1 MSRGA
6 PGSQTRSLM
15 VEKER
20 IACRLLQQG
29 LTITQICRQL
39 KCSPHFVRRV
49 RRELECPEEIDHPE
63 GSRPVEVP
71 SGV

>member
-1 MSRGA
+1 MARGV

-15 VEKER
+15 EEKER
-20 IACRLLQQG
+20 IACRLLEQG

-49 RRELECPEEIDHPE
+49 RRDLEHEDA
-63 GSRPVEVP
+63 GTALEVP
-71 SGV
+71 SAV